1 MLRSDNPFDIKL
13 STGRESRGYGI
24 VLDEGSGALT
34 IGSVSQDDSVLI
46 RNVGKRTGDF
56 DEQRSWKGG
65 RGIEKYDD
73 NAEGF
78 WDGTIWSLTKNH
90 AHNGLLWKYAK
101 GLRTA
106 QDNFSDSKSWRGL
119 YGATLGISTL
129 FIVDTTAN
137 YDKMQIWVR
146 WRGSSVATNTLT
158 GILASD
164 NGAGKPGSILKT
176 VEKFVSD
183 VDGDGV
189 SVLLTFD
196 WSVTQSLTEAN
207 THHIYLYGASNS
219 DEANHWEVAVD
230 TTSTGSQISAN
241 PSAGS
246 PTWVTPASTFEM
258 LYRIKDAD
266 VARTFKPFFL
276 DNHLYVVDIKDD
288 GTTASQIY
296 INGDRGQATGGSTT
310 TLVDTTYGCR
320 SIAWADNILAGAW
333 IRFKKNGKWYYAQI
347 SSHTGGT
354 YSFVSATA
362 VAPAAGNEYY
372 IYATEWFTELTG
384 HGLGVVT
391 GEPATLGSVVY
402 FPQGASVA
410 IRSMATDFTAANNHK
425 WRADAGSYLYA
436 DFLLTANDKTD
447 GPIMWRGNNS
457 TVSVSYAKLVA
468 YATNLAFNISIPCG
482 DTSYQITGL
491 NKQPGLLHVFKENG
505 LGIVQG
511 GVYTELVS
519 GAEDTPDSENGMA
532 NLVIDKFVFYSWLHS
547 VARLFGSQTD
557 DIGQDY
563 RSFGLPDGREG
574 NIADMDA
581 YISLPL
587 FAVDAD
593 SGVSSVMAFD
603 DIGWHEV
610 LRGYEAGKRIRM
622 VKMQPNPKTRNRLW
636 VDVGGELVY
645 QDFPFKKASPRLDS
659 GILYQHESVVESA
672 IIDMGTA
679 SDLPKFIKTLVV
691 TVKNL
696 NTQGMEVELDYQ
708 VDEDCHTTNWI
719 NAGKLL
725 QSPES
730 SQWLD
735 LQNIKRFCYRLRI
748 ITNNASLSPDIEGV
762 IPNGF
767 ARTPLKLIWTMRI
780 KSGGIYQIGSKSAA
794 NTSKLWTWLMENARL
809 PYSVRMESKYL
820 EADNYNVIVHPARSF
835 PYKPARPGQSE
846 EAYLTLTLEE
856 A

>member
-1 MLRSDNPFDIKL
+1 MFEFDL
-13 STGRESRGYGI
+13 LAQAPSTRARAGVFRTPHGDLPTPVFAPVGTAAT
-24 VLDEGSGALT
+24 VKALT
-34 IGSVSQDDSVLI
+34 PAQ
-46 RNVGKRTGDF
+46 
-56 DEQRSWKGG
+56 
-65 RGIEKYDD
+65 
-73 NAEGF
+73 
-78 WDGTIWSLTKNH
+78 
-90 AHNGLLWKYAK
+90 
-101 GLRTA
+101 LRE
-106 QDNFSDSKSWRGL
+106 L
-119 YGATLGISTL
+119 GATLVLSNTYHLYLRPGDELIRDLGGLHAFMGWDSPILTDSGGFQVFSL
-129 FIVDTTAN
+129 SDTRKIDDDGVTFKSHI
-137 YDKMQIWVR
+137 D
-146 WRGSSVATNTLT
+146 
-158 GILASD
+158 
-164 NGAGKPGSILKT
+164 GSIQRLT
-176 VEKFVSD
+176 PEK
-183 VDGDGV
+183 
-189 SVLLTFD
+189 
-196 WSVTQSLTEAN
+196 
-207 THHIYLYGASNS
+207 
-219 DEANHWEVAVD
+219 
-230 TTSTGSQISAN
+230 
-241 PSAGS
+241 
-246 PTWVTPASTFEM
+246 
-258 LYRIKDAD
+258 
-266 VARTFKPFFL
+266 
-276 DNHLYVVDIKDD
+276 
-288 GTTASQIY
+288 
-296 INGDRGQATGGSTT
+296 
-310 TLVDTTYGCR
+310 
-320 SIAWADNILAGAW
+320 SIAIQENLGADIIMALDECAPPLDREYNETALVRTHAWAERSLRA
-333 IRFKKNGKWYYAQI
+333 
-347 SSHTGGT
+347 SSRPDQAL
-354 YSFVSATA
+354 F
-362 VAPAAGNEYY
+362 
-372 IYATEWFTELTG
+372 
-384 HGLGVVT
+384 
-391 GEPATLGSVVY
+391 
-402 FPQGASVA
+402 
-410 IRSMATDFTAANNHK
+410 
-425 WRADAGSYLYA
+425 
-436 DFLLTANDKTD
+436 
-447 GPIMWRGNNS
+447 
-457 TVSVSYAKLVA
+457 
-468 YATNLAFNISIPCG
+468 
-482 DTSYQITGL
+482 
-491 NKQPGLLHVFKENG
+491 
-505 LGIVQG
+505 GIVQG